1 MLKLKSH
8 VQIIELRNGKKILA
22 NSITDKVYELNDISF
37 DILTA
42 IQTNSF
48 LSSEQLLIYL
58 DEKFNHNIDLKTLKS
73 FLSLLTKKNTLE
85 VATND

>member
-73 FLSLLTKKNTLE
+73 FLSLLTKKNALE
-85 VATND
+85 VGTND

>member
-73 FLSLLTKKNTLE
+73 FLSLLTKKNALE